1 LITNRDDYLEH
12 SSKNYTAEQKQYNN
26 WLTERLLELAEQYNY
41 AFDPED
47 FNFVAI
53 RDRIRCYYKS
63 YVQTARKRG
72 LELPGKAH
80 IKKFKPNE
88 SGDGATSGGG
98 DYNSDDNNDEHYRS
112 SRHHDGKSSTASTP
126 TTSNAEKRRHVA
138 VIPASSKDE
147 EHEQQHDPTTTNHNN
162 KTGGDSKQEQ
172 QHPPLEIEND
182 KTDSR
187 GSGRDVHSK

>member
-1 LITNRDDYLEH
+1 LERFLITNRDDYLEH

-80 IKKFKPNE
+80 IKKFKSTLSSPGE
-88 SGDGATSGGG
+88 AGG
-98 DYNSDDNNDEHYRS
+98 NSDDSNNDGEH
-112 SRHHDGKSSTASTP
+112 HHHNSVSTASTP
-126 TTSNAEKRRHVA
+126 TTSNAAEQQRHHHHVA
-138 VIPASSKDE
+138 VVVASSKDE
-147 EHEQQHDPTTTNHNN
+147 EGCDQT
-162 KTGGDSKQEQ
+162 TGGAVDAKS
-172 QHPPLEIEND
+172 
-182 KTDSR
+182 S
-187 GSGRDVHSK
+187 